1 MSTPFLLIAG
11 ATSGSGK
18 TTLTAGIIAALRR
31 RGLRVQ
37 PFKVGPDY
45 IDPTYH
51 RMAAGRPC
59 RNIDSWMVKPIIAV
73 AMAHYAAR
81 EADVAIVE
89 GVMGLYDGASYDE
102 EVGSSAHIAKLLGA
116 PVVLVLDVGKA
127 ARSAGAL
134 ALGFQHF
141 DPTLPLAGFIT
152 NRCGSP
158 HHADGVRRA
167 IERATGLPVLGW
179 LPKEQELSLPSRH
192 LGLVPL
198 HEDPTLR
205 AAIEKAADL
214 VEQHLDLDQ
223 LLQVAQAGIL
233 MAECDDEDV
242 AQAGMLMA
250 ECDDEDVAQAG
261 MLMAECVPAS
271 PRPRIAVARDAAFS
285 FYYEDNLD
293 LLRAVGAEIVE
304 FSPIHDQKLPEGV
317 SGLYL
322 GGGFPELYAAQLSAN
337 HQMQQAIRAAVANE
351 LPIYAECGG
360 FMYLT
365 EAIVDAEG
373 VRHPMISV
381 VPGVVTMQRRRMRLG
396 YCEVRA
402 NNWLLQDGTA
412 RGHEF
417 HWSSWD
423 GDNNAAPA
431 FHVQPRRKRAGRAV
445 GYAAGS
451 VVASYVHLHFASHPS
466 LAENFVAACRERPAP
481 TPSPSGN

>member
-1 MSTPFLLIAG
+1 MSTPFFVIAG
-11 ATSGSGK
+11 VTSGSGK

-59 RNIDSWMVKPIIAV
+59 RNIDSWMVDPTIAV
-73 AMAHYAAR
+73 EMAYYAAR
-81 EADVAIVE
+81 EADVAVVE

-102 EVGSSAHIAKLLGA
+102 EVGSTAHIAKLLGA

-134 ALGFQHF
+134 ALGFQQF

-158 HHADGVRRA
+158 HHAAGVKRA
-167 IERATGLPVLGW
+167 IECTTGLPVLGW
-179 LPKEQELSLPSRH
+179 FPKSEEVSLPSRH

-198 HEDPTLR
+198 HEDPTLQ
-205 AAIEKAADL
+205 AAIAKAADL

-223 LLQVAQAGIL
+223 LLRTISQVTP
-233 MAECDDEDV
+233 
-242 AQAGMLMA
+242 
-250 ECDDEDVAQAG
+250 
-261 MLMAECVPAS
+261 VPTHRSS
-271 PRPRIAVARDAAFS
+271 PSIPHLFAAKESTMRRCRIAVARDAAFS

-293 LLRAVGAEIVE
+293 LLRAAGAEIIE
-304 FSPIHDQKLPEGV
+304 FSPIHDEQLPENIN
-317 SGLYL
+317 GLYL
-322 GGGFPELYAAQLSAN
+322 GGGFPEIYAKQLSN
-337 HQMQQAIRAAVANE
+337 NKPMQQAIRAAVADK

-365 EAIVDAEG
+365 QAIIDLEG
-373 VRHPMISV
+373 TCHPMLGVI
-381 VPGVVTMQRRRMRLG
+381 PGTVTMQRRRVRLG
-396 YCEVRA
+396 YCEVNA
-402 NNWLLQDGTA
+402 NHWLLPDGTA

-423 GDNNAAPA
+423 GDNQASSA
-431 FHVQPRRKRAGRAV
+431 FEVQPRRKRAARAV
-445 GYAAGS
+445 GYANDS
-451 VVASYVHLHFASHPS
+451 IVASYVHLHFASNPS
-466 LAENFVAACRERPAP
+466 LAENFVAACCV
-481 TPSPSGN
+481 

>member
-141 DPTLPLAGFIT
+141 DPSLPLAGFIT

-158 HHADGVRRA
+158 HHADGVRRP
-167 IERATGLPVLGW
+167 IERATGLPVFGW

-223 LLQVAQAGIL
+223 LLQVAQAG
-233 MAECDDEDV
+233 
-242 AQAGMLMA
+242 MLMA
-250 ECDDEDVAQAG
+250 ECDDEDVAQARI
-261 MLMAECVPAS
+261 LMAECVPAS
-271 PRPRIAVARDAAFS
+271 PHPRIAVARDAAFS

>member
-1 MSTPFLLIAG
+1 MSTPFLVIAG
-11 ATSGSGK
+11 ATSGTGK
-18 TTLTAGIIAALRR
+18 TTLTAGIIGALRR

-59 RNIDSWMVKPIIAV
+59 RNIDSWMVEPTKAV

-102 EVGSSAHIAKLLGA
+102 EVGSTAHIAKLLGA

-134 ALGFQHF
+134 ALGFQQF

-152 NRCGSP
+152 NRCGSTG
-158 HHADGVRRA
+158 HADGVRRA
-167 IERATGLPVLGW
+167 IERATDLPVLGW
-179 LPKEQELSLPSRH
+179 LPKEQQLSLPSRH

-214 VEQHLDLDQ
+214 VEQHLDLDR
-223 LLQVAQAGIL
+223 LL
-233 MAECDDEDV
+233 DV
-242 AQAGMLMA
+242 AAWNRSNDPSTGSGHRFSRSA
-250 ECDDEDVAQAG
+250 PGTTEV
-261 MLMAECVPAS
+261 VTTV
-271 PRPRIAVARDAAFS
+271 RIGVARDAAFS
-285 FYYEDNLD
+285 FYYEDNID
-293 LLRAVGAEIVE
+293 LLRAAGAEIID
-304 FSPIHDQKLPEGV
+304 FSPIHDANLPEKV

-337 HQMQQAIRAAVANE
+337 HPMQEAIRGAIADGM
-351 LPIYAECGG
+351 PIYAECGG

-365 EAIVDAEG
+365 EAILDVEG
-373 VRHPMISV
+373 VRHPMINV
-381 VPGVVTMQRRRMRLG
+381 VPGVVTMQRRRVRLG

-402 NNWLLQDGTA
+402 DNWLLSDGTA

-423 GDNNAAPA
+423 GNDDTAPA
-431 FHVQPRRKRAGRAV
+431 FEVQARRKRPARPV
-445 GYAAGS
+445 GYATQS
-451 VVASYVHLHFASHPS
+451 LVASYVHLHFASNTS
-466 LAENFVAACRERPAP
+466 LAENFVRACRAW
-481 TPSPSGN
+481 NW